1 MIWQNKRYSCIG
13 TVRLARAR
21 CVSLRWVFRYR
32 GRKTVTSWPK
42 ADKTF
47 GRAPTTSAR
56 PPVFEYGTPSDAAKV
71 IRIQSSLGLDSLL
84 IRPHENSRTGR
95 RTRNSC
101 SQQKRIERPRQ
112 NVESNVRSKTGQRC
126 TPQRILTAQGE
137 T

>member
-32 GRKTVTSWPK
+32 GRKTVISWPR
-42 ADKTF
+42 ADKAF

-71 IRIQSSLGLDSLL
+71 IRIQSSFGLDSLL
-84 IRPHENSRTGR
+84 VRLHENSRTGR
-95 RTRNSC
+95 RTCNSC
-101 SQQKRIERPRQ
+101 SQPRTTESQKQ
-112 NVESNVRSKTGQRC
+112 NVESNVHTKTGQR
-126 TPQRILTAQGE
+126 
-137 T
+137 